1 MLLRNLTYLVALARE
16 QHFARAAT
24 ACSVTQPTLSS
35 GIKQLEVELGLL
47 VVQRGHR
54 FQGFTPEGLRVL
66 HWARR
71 ILADAESLQQEASE
85 LREGLVGRL
94 RVGAIPTALPAMALL
109 TTPFAERHPRVTI
122 TVLTHS
128 SNDIQRG
135 LDDFSLDA
143 GLTYLDNEPLIG
155 VRSLPL
161 YHEQYYLFTATT
173 GPFGSRTSVSWA
185 EIADVPC
192 CLLTPDMQNRRILN
206 GKFAAA
212 GVSPHVSVETNSVLT
227 LWAQVRSGS
236 MSSVLPQ
243 PFLYL
248 LGEPEGIR
256 AVPLADETPRHTI
269 GLVVPDREP
278 LTPSARELF
287 KLAGEL
293 DLEGEFTRARKNA
306 GAHT

>member
-16 QHFARAAT
+16 QHFARAAQ
-24 ACSVTQPTLSS
+24 ACHVTQPTLSS
-35 GIKQLEVELGLL
+35 GIKQLEEELGIL

-66 HWARR
+66 HWAQR
-71 ILADAESLQQEASE
+71 ILADTESLRQEASE
-85 LREGLVGRL
+85 FREGLVGRL

-109 TTPFAERHPRVTI
+109 TTPFAERHPKVTI
-122 TVLTHS
+122 TVLSQS

-143 GLTYLDNEPLIG
+143 GLTYLDNEPLSG

-161 YHEQYYLFTATT
+161 YRERYYLFTAAG
-173 GPFGSRTSVSWA
+173 GPFGRRTSVKWA
-185 EIADVPC
+185 EIADLSC

-206 GKFAAA
+206 GKFASA
-212 GVSPHVSVETNSVLT
+212 GVTPRVGVETNSVLT

-236 MSSVLPQ
+236 WSSVLPQ

-256 AVPLADETPRHTI
+256 AVPLDDAEPHHTI

-287 KLAGEL
+287 KVVGALNL
-293 DLEGEFTRARKNA
+293 DAAFARARRPA
-306 GAHT
+306 GART